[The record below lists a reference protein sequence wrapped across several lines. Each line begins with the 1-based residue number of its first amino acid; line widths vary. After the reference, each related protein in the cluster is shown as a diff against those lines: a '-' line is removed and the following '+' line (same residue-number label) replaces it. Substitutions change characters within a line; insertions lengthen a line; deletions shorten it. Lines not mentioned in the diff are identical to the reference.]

1 MTAFLNFQSMKR
13 FPWLN
18 EIVSIPLGL
27 LAFWAY
33 PYLAMSVEDNPAVW
47 GVGTLQKFVFAF
59 ALVALANGFGGL
71 YVKLVFPNVYEYKED
86 GFLKDYED
94 CTPFQRCVIL
104 IGIFTVYFWAF
115 VAAASAL

>member
-1 MTAFLNFQSMKR
+1 MKH
-13 FPWLN
+13 FNWWN
-18 EIVSIPLGL
+18 EIISIPLGIA
-27 LAFWAY
+27 AFYFY
-33 PYLAMSVEDNPAVW
+33 PHFAMLFEDNPAVW

-71 YVKLVFPNVYEYKED
+71 YVKLVFPNVYTYKED
-86 GFLKDYED
+86 GFFKDYID